1 MKANKRVLSF
11 ALAALP
17 LVGQLTLPAAAADGP
32 AWEGDLVIEEVFWDQ
47 RLQSWL
53 QNGSNLDGAGAD
65 GVLTR
70 EEREAVTALIEVNV
84 TPQSVDGFDRV
95 AGGAPANVA
104 MAVAC
109 LGGHASMISQVGTEA
124 FGDYLVANLQ
134 AHGVETAGVFRTDK
148 ANTALAF
155 VALDKNGD
163 RQFSFYRK
171 PSADLFLN
179 EDQIDPVLLRDAG
192 VLHFCSVDLVD
203 APVRQAHRRAIQIA
217 RENGAIVSFDPNV
230 RLPLWPDAASC
241 QAAIRQFLP
250 LADIVKLSEEE
261 VEFVTGISDR
271 EAAAKA
277 LLTASCRMVV
287 ITRGADGAEAWTP
300 AGHAACP
307 VCPGP
312 VVDTTGAGDCF
323 IGALLYQLLEN
334 GCTPADLPGLDS
346 AALSRLLTFASRCS
360 AFTVA
365 QKGAVMPSLAQ
376 IGE

>member
-1 MKANKRVLSF
+1 MKKLVAIGELLIDFVPQQSGC
-11 ALAALP
+11 ALA
-17 LVGQLTLPAAAADGP
+17 D
-32 AWEGDLVIEEVFWDQ
+32 
-47 RLQSWL
+47 
-53 QNGSNLDGAGAD
+53 
-65 GVLTR
+65 
-70 EEREAVTALIEVNV
+70 VT
-84 TPQSVDGFDRV
+84 GFDRV

-287 ITRGADGAEAWTP
+287 ITRGADGAETWTP

>member
-1 MKANKRVLSF
+1 MKKLVAIGELLIDFVPQQSGC
-11 ALAALP
+11 ALA
-17 LVGQLTLPAAAADGP
+17 D
-32 AWEGDLVIEEVFWDQ
+32 
-47 RLQSWL
+47 
-53 QNGSNLDGAGAD
+53 
-65 GVLTR
+65 
-70 EEREAVTALIEVNV
+70 VT
-84 TPQSVDGFDRV
+84 GFDRV

-277 LLTASCRMVV
+277 LLERLPQQQADTALVYMGHGTEHYANAVYALLEYVLHDLGRRDIHIGTVEGYPGFDEVCRRLEETQGVKNVVLLPLMVV
-287 ITRGADGAEAWTP
+287 
-300 AGHAACP
+300 
-307 VCPGP
+307 
-312 VVDTTGAGDCF
+312 AGDHANNDLAGDEEDSWRSMLVKRGYDVRC
-323 IGALLYQLLEN
+323 ILEGLGEN
-334 GCTPADLPGLDS
+334 PAIRAIFVRHAKE
-346 AALSRLLTFASRCS
+346 AA
-360 AFTVA
+360 
-365 QKGAVMPSLAQ
+365 
-376 IGE
+376 GE